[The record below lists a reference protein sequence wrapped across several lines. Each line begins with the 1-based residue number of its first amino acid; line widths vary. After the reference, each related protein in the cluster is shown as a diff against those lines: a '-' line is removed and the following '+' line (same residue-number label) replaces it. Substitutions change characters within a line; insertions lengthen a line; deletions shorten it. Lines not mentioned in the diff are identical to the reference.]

1 MLFRFIK
8 KTPKIKFI
16 ENRKKFYILSI
27 SFAIISI
34 FSLWLKGLNFGIDF
48 KGGLL
53 VEIKLEKNIELESL
67 RNNIE
72 ALNYGDFTLQKLDNS
87 NDNFLIKI
95 ELSSDFQ
102 ENQEVLITRLKET
115 IQNNF
120 EGNIDYR
127 RIEYVGPTVSNEL
140 IMTGIIAIVMA
151 IFSMLIYIWFRFE
164 LPFALGAVLAL
175 IHDTILTIGMFSITS
190 LEFNLSTVAAIL
202 LIIGYSMNDTV
213 VVYDRVREN
222 LKKFKKLDTFALLNK
237 SINETL
243 SRTINTTATTI
254 LALFALFIFGG
265 NIIKDFSLAMI
276 WGIVIGTYSS
286 ILIATP
292 ILLNMKIRKDNKE
305 SEELIYK

>member
-8 KTPKIKFI
+8 KAPKIKFI
-16 ENRKKFYILSI
+16 ENRKKFYILSF

-53 VEIKLEKNIELESL
+53 VEIKLENNIELENL

-95 ELSSDFQ
+95 ELSSDFL
-102 ENQEVLITRLKET
+102 ENQKVLITRLKET

-140 IMTGIIAIVMA
+140 IMTGIIAIVIA

-164 LPFALGAVLAL
+164 LPFAVGAVLAL

-222 LKKFKKLDTFALLNK
+222 LKKFKKLDTFTLLNK

-254 LALFALFIFGG
+254 LALLALFIFGG

-292 ILLNMKIRKDNKE
+292 ILLNMKIRIASKE
-305 SEELIYK
+305 SEE

>member
-1 MLFRFIK
+1 MLLRFIK
-8 KTPKIKFI
+8 KTPKISFV
-16 ENRKKFYILSI
+16 ENRKKFYILSLF
-27 SFAIISI
+27 FAIISI
-34 FSLWLKGLNFGIDF
+34 FSLWIKELNFGIDF

-53 VEIKLEKNIELESL
+53 VEIKHENNIELEVL
-67 RNNIE
+67 RNNIAE
-72 ALNYGDFTLQKLDNS
+72 LNYGDFTLQKLDNS

-95 ELSSDFQ
+95 ELSSDMKG
-102 ENQEVLITRLKET
+102 NQETLIAKLKEK
-115 IQNNF
+115 IKNNF
-120 EGNIDYR
+120 EGKVDYR
-127 RIEYVGPTVSNEL
+127 RIEYVGPTVSKEL
-140 IMTGIIAIVMA
+140 IMTGIIAILIA

-164 LPFALGAVLAL
+164 LPFAIGAVLAL
-175 IHDTILTIGMFSITS
+175 VHDTILTIGMFSITS

-213 VVYDRVREN
+213 IVYDRVREN
-222 LKKFKKLDTFALLNK
+222 LKKFKKLDTFTLLNK

-254 LALFALFIFGG
+254 LALLALFIFGG

-292 ILLNMKIRKDNKE
+292 ILLNMKIRKANKE
-305 SEELIYK
+305 SEE

>member
-8 KTPKIKFI
+8 QTPKISFI
-16 ENRKKFYILSI
+16 ENRKKFYILSLF
-27 SFAIISI
+27 FAIISI
-34 FSLWLKGLNFGIDF
+34 FSLWFKELNFGIDF

-53 VEIKLEKNIELESL
+53 VEIKLENDIELESL
-67 RNNIE
+67 RNNIA

-95 ELSSDFQ
+95 ELSSDLQ
-102 ENQEVLITRLKET
+102 GNQETLIARLKEK
-115 IQNNF
+115 IQNNY
-120 EGNIDYR
+120 EEKVDYR

-140 IMTGIIAIVMA
+140 IMTGIMAIVIA

-164 LPFALGAVLAL
+164 LPFAIGAVLAL

-222 LKKFKKLDTFALLNK
+222 LKKFKRLDTFSLLNK

-254 LALFALFIFGG
+254 LALLALFIFGG

-292 ILLNMKIRKDNKE
+292 ILLNMKIRKTNKE
-305 SEELIYK
+305 SEE

>member
-8 KTPKIKFI
+8 QTPKISFI
-16 ENRKKFYILSI
+16 ENRKKFYILSLF
-27 SFAIISI
+27 FAIISI
-34 FSLWLKGLNFGIDF
+34 FSLWFKELNFGIDF

-53 VEIKLEKNIELESL
+53 VEIKLENDIELESL
-67 RNNIE
+67 RNNI
-72 ALNYGDFTLQKLDNS
+72 ATLNYGDFTLQKLDNS

-95 ELSSDFQ
+95 ELSSDLQ
-102 ENQEVLITRLKET
+102 GNQETLIARLKEK
-115 IQNNF
+115 IQNNYK
-120 EGNIDYR
+120 EKVDYR

-140 IMTGIIAIVMA
+140 IMTGIMAIVIA

-164 LPFALGAVLAL
+164 LPFAIGAVLAL

-222 LKKFKKLDTFALLNK
+222 LKKFKRLDTFSLLNK

-254 LALFALFIFGG
+254 LALLALFIFGG

-292 ILLNMKIRKDNKE
+292 ILLNMKIRKTNKE
-305 SEELIYK
+305 SEE

>member
-8 KTPKIKFI
+8 KTPKISFV
-16 ENRKKFYILSI
+16 ENRKKFYILSL

-34 FSLWLKGLNFGIDF
+34 FSLWIKELNFGIDF

-53 VEIKLEKNIELESL
+53 VEIKHENKIELESL
-67 RNNIE
+67 RNSIS

-95 ELSSDFQ
+95 ELSSDMKG
-102 ENQEVLITRLKET
+102 NQETLIARLKEK

-120 EGNIDYR
+120 EGKVDYR
-127 RIEYVGPTVSNEL
+127 RIEYVGPTVSKEL
-140 IMTGIIAIVMA
+140 IMTGIIAILIA

-164 LPFALGAVLAL
+164 LPFAVGAVLAL

-213 VVYDRVREN
+213 VVYDRIREN
-222 LKKFKKLDTFALLNK
+222 LKKFKKLDTFSLLNK

-254 LALFALFIFGG
+254 LALLALFIFGG

-292 ILLNMKIRKDNKE
+292 ILLNMKIRKANKE
-305 SEELIYK
+305 SEE

>member
-27 SFAIISI
+27 SFAIICI

-53 VEIKLEKNIELESL
+53 VEIKLENNIELESL

-140 IMTGIIAIVMA
+140 IMTGIIAIVIA

-164 LPFALGAVLAL
+164 LPFAIGAVLAL
-175 IHDTILTIGMFSITS
+175 IHDTILTIGMFSISS

-254 LALFALFIFGG
+254 LALLALFIFGG

-292 ILLNMKIRKDNKE
+292 ILLNMKIRKANKE
-305 SEELIYK
+305 SEE

>member
-1 MLFRFIK
+1 MLLRFIK

-16 ENRKKFYILSI
+16 ENRKKFYVLSI

-95 ELSSDFQ
+95 ELGSDFQ
-102 ENQEVLITRLKET
+102 ENQEVLIARLKEN

-140 IMTGIIAIVMA
+140 IITGITAIIIA

-164 LPFALGAVLAL
+164 LPFAIGAVLAL

-254 LALFALFIFGG
+254 LALLALFIFGG

-292 ILLNMKIRKDNKE
+292 ILLNMKFRKVNKE
-305 SEELIYK
+305 SEE

>member
-95 ELSSDFQ
+95 ELSSDMKG
-102 ENQEVLITRLKET
+102 NQETLIAKLKEK

-120 EGNIDYR
+120 EGKVDYR
-127 RIEYVGPTVSNEL
+127 RIEYVGPTVSKEL
-140 IMTGIIAIVMA
+140 IMTGIIAILIA

-164 LPFALGAVLAL
+164 LPFAIGAVLAL

-213 VVYDRVREN
+213 IVYDRVREN
-222 LKKFKKLDTFALLNK
+222 LKKFKKLDTFSLLNK

-254 LALFALFIFGG
+254 LALLALFIFGG

-292 ILLNMKIRKDNKE
+292 ILLNMKIRKTNKD
-305 SEELIYK
+305 SEE

>member
-8 KTPKIKFI
+8 KTPKISFI
-16 ENRKKFYILSI
+16 ENRKKFYVLSLF
-27 SFAIISI
+27 FAIISI

-53 VEIKLEKNIELESL
+53 VEIKLENNIELENL

-72 ALNYGDFTLQKLDNS
+72 TLNYGDFTLQKLDNS

-102 ENQEVLITRLKET
+102 GNQEVLIAKLKEK
-115 IQNNF
+115 IKNNF
-120 EGNIDYR
+120 EGKVDYR

-140 IMTGIIAIVMA
+140 IMTGIMAIVIA

-164 LPFALGAVLAL
+164 LPFAIGAVLAL
-175 IHDTILTIGMFSITS
+175 IHDTILTIGMFSISS

-222 LKKFKKLDTFALLNK
+222 LKKFKKLDTFSLLNK

-243 SRTINTTATTI
+243 SRTINTTATTV
-254 LALFALFIFGG
+254 LALLALFIFGG

-292 ILLNMKIRKDNKE
+292 ILLNMTIRKTNKE
-305 SEELIYK
+305 SEE